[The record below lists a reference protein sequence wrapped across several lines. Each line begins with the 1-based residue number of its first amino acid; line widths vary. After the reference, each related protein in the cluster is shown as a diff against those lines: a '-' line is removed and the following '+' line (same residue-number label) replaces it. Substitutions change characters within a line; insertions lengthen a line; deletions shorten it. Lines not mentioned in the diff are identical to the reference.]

1 MDWKH
6 WKLGLFVALLTGLA
20 TAFGVG
26 AIVTSMTWKEGAL
39 ICLASV
45 AKDVLLFLRQNPA
58 ESVSFN
64 TTKIDK
70 P

>member
-26 AIVTSMTWKEGAL
+26 AIVTSMTWKEGVL